1 MATAFAMVVAFL
13 GGCVVAGLAIVVRGK
28 VDLAR
33 IHLET
38 ELRRRD

>member
-13 GGCVVAGLAIVVRGK
+13 GGCVVAGLAIVIRGK

-33 IHLET
+33 IEADAA
-38 ELRRRD
+38 LRRRD